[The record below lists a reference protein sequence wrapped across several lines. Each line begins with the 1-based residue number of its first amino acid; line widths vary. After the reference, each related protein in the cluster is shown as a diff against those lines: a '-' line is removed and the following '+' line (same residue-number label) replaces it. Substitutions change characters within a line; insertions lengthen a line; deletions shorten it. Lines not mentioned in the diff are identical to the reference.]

1 MISIFRRLDAGE
13 PVFDFIGK
21 RKRWY
26 WVSAVLLLLSITSFI
41 VREIGRAHV

>member
-1 MISIFRRLDAGE
+1 MISLFRRLDAGDA
-13 PVFDFIGK
+13 VFDFIGK

-41 VREIGRAHV
+41 AGFIG